1 MKNDRQEKILA
12 IIAQEPIETQ
22 DQLIRRLAEQGIA
35 STQATI
41 SRDIKQLHLVKQP
54 TGGGRYRYAVS
65 EQSSKINISDRLRTI
80 LHESIVS
87 VDYAKNLIVLKTMPG
102 LAAGAGAA
110 FDGMEIPAM
119 VGCLAGDDTV
129 LIVMRD
135 TDAARDFCD
144 EIAGMQR

>member
-1 MKNDRQEKILA
+1 MKNDRQDRILS

-22 DQLIRRLAEQGIA
+22 DQLIRRLAEQGVV

-41 SRDIKQLHLVKQP
+41 SRDIKQLHLIKQP

-65 EQSSKINISDRLRTI
+65 EQSSKINVSDRLRTI
-80 LHESIVS
+80 LRESILS
-87 VDYAKNLIVLKTMPG
+87 TDYAKNLIVIKTMPG

-110 FDGMEIPAM
+110 FDGMDIPSM
-119 VGCLAGDDTV
+119 LGCLAGDDTV
-129 LIVMRD
+129 LIIMRD
-135 TDAARDFCD
+135 TDAARDFCG